1 MAVDKTI
8 EIDLNNL
15 TPQALEQIDAQLEEV
30 KNMFVNPE
38 KRSISQMTVDP
49 LLIPKSQKEDTLS
62 KIFGRG
68 TFKNLL
74 RFGSNPLSFMTGS
87 ITKLIPF
94 IGTALAVTGIFA
106 ALIKKVDDFQKEFV
120 NNVDGRIN
128 LFRSREQ
135 QATIQAGLTQL
146 IITTESGSAEPR
158 DAYNTFSEFNTNQ
171 AKIEADFK
179 IRETSGV
186 N

>member
-1 MAVDKTI
+1 MVVDKTI

-30 KNMFVNPE
+30 KNFFINPDNRSVSE
-38 KRSISQMTVDP
+38 KFTDP

-62 KIFGRG
+62 KIFGRE
-68 TFKNLL
+68 TFGNLL
-74 RFGSNPLSFMTGS
+74 NFGRNPLSFLTGS
-87 ITKLIPF
+87 VTRLIPF
-94 IGTALAVTGIFA
+94 IGTALLVTGVIADFV
-106 ALIKKVDDFQKEFV
+106 KKVDDFQKEFV

-135 QATIQAGLTQL
+135 QAMIQAGLTQL
-146 IITTESGSAEPR
+146 IITTEAGSAEPR
-158 DAYNTFSEFNTNQ
+158 DAYNTFTEFNTNQ
-171 AKIEADFK
+171 ARIEADFK
-179 IRETSGV
+179 IRETTGV